1 MTSRTL
7 AACFVAIFLALV
19 ILSAGTILVIQA
31 IA

>member
-7 AACFVAIFLALV
+7 AACFTAIFLALV
-19 ILSAGTILVIQA
+19 ILSVATILVIQA

>member
-19 ILSAGTILVIQA
+19 ILSTATILLIRA
-31 IA
+31 TA

>member
-7 AACFVAIFLALV
+7 AACFAALV
-19 ILSAGTILVIQA
+19 RALVSLSVAPGRVIQA

>member
-7 AACFVAIFLALV
+7 AACFTAIFLALV
-19 ILSAGTILVIQA
+19 ILPVATILVIQA